1 MISGRQV
8 LASIDQTMNKAR
20 SNVDHV
26 GKEIESISRRLHDQQ
41 KLRTEEF
48 RQLARLR
55 LGTLADNS
63 LVQHIDEAEKQAI
76 ALLDQRTKALERLS
90 LDVEGLEKT
99 LLEMDITRQQQ
110 LEILEAT
117 AAKVDTAEA
126 QTQKRLDADSTYQ
139 QQRNLT
145 QAAERKAHH
154 ANEKAV
160 RSDEERQQKSLSY
173 QQDVL
178 FMYLWQR
185 QYGLPEYRA
194 NMLTRWLDGKIAKLV
209 GYTDA
214 RANYSRLNEIP
225 ERLQQ
230 HAATLEAAALL
241 EFEALKQLDTL
252 AREADGIPALTQRMT
267 DEQTRLDSIDSS
279 IEQLGS
285 NLQTLKAARAKYATG
300 EDEFS
305 TRAVNY
311 LAAEYQ
317 RDDLKELRRDA
328 MSTPFP
334 DDDLIISRLM
344 DRESQLQQL
353 DSSIKDLRD
362 IIHQNQKQLNEI
374 ESLRTDFKRNKLDR
388 PGSQFTDKAMIA
400 LMLNQLINGIM
411 DRKRVWTVLQEQ
423 QYYQPQ
429 NSDTTFGS
437 GGYGRGSVWNGG
449 LDDIAREIG
458 RGIGRGGFGGGFGGR
473 SGGGRSSGGG
483 GFRTGGGF

>member
-1 MISGRQV
+1 MISGSQV
-8 LASIDQTMNKAR
+8 LASIDQTLNKAR
-20 SNVDHV
+20 SNVDDV
-26 GKEIESISRRLHDQQ
+26 GKEIESISRRLQDQQ

-55 LGTLADNS
+55 LGTLADGD
-63 LVQHIDEAEKQAI
+63 LVQHIDEVEKQAI
-76 ALLDQRTKALERLS
+76 ALLDKRTIALEKLS
-90 LDVEGLEKT
+90 QDIKGSEKA
-99 LLEMDITRQQQ
+99 LLEMGSSRQQQ
-110 LEILEAT
+110 LEILEST
-117 AAKVDTAEA
+117 AAIVDTAEA
-126 QTQKRLDADSTYQ
+126 QTQKRLDADRTYQ

-145 QAAERKAHH
+145 QAAERKAHN
-154 ANEKAV
+154 AKEKAT
-160 RSDEERQQKSLSY
+160 RSNEERQQKSLSY

-194 NMLTRWLDGKIAKLV
+194 NLITRWLDGKIAKLV
-209 GYTDA
+209 DYTDA

-230 HAATLEAAALL
+230 HAATVEAAALL
-241 EFEALKQLDTL
+241 EFEALKQLDIV

-267 DEQTRLDSIDSS
+267 DETARLDSIDSS

-285 NLQTLKAARAKYATG
+285 DLQTLTAARAKYTAG
-300 EDEFS
+300 EDEYS

-311 LAAEYQ
+311 LTAEYQ
-317 RDDLKELRRDA
+317 REDLKELRRDA

-344 DRESQLQQL
+344 NSESQLQQL
-353 DSSIKDLRD
+353 DSSISGLRD
-362 IIHQNQKQLNEI
+362 IIHHNQDQMNEI

-388 PGSQFTDKAMIA
+388 PGSQFTNKAMIA
-400 LMLNQLINGIM
+400 LMLNQLINGMI

-423 QYYQPQ
+423 QNYQPQ

-449 LDDIAREIG
+449 LGDIAREIG
-458 RGIGRGGFGGGFGGR
+458 RGIGRGGFGGGFGGG